1 MSSAGNLG
9 FLRAAIFA
17 QLDRRPQTLSL
28 PLDHP
33 ERPWLEWL
41 GVPLSTGEVPEELGF
56 DKSLAQ
62 ANMGFDKSLAQA
74 NKGFGRSLAQV
85 QEARTFKEEGILPEV
100 VYSCLV
106 QTWWHPGQEKLVA
119 RTRSE
124 ILACYDA
131 SQLDLPGWEF
141 DLHEV
146 QRVNA
151 YRLQELTPAELL
163 EASRPFWG
171 GDCQEV
177 ESMEAWILLNLEN
190 FQRVQDVA
198 KCLDI
203 FWNSGFDSLC
213 NEGGGP
219 FRLPAGVDW
228 EQALQILGPH
238 RVERLRSAEPG

>member
-62 ANMGFDKSLAQA
+62 AL
-74 NKGFGRSLAQV
+74 
-85 QEARTFKEEGILPEV
+85 EARSFKEEGILPEV

-163 EASRPFWG
+163 EASSPFWG

-190 FQRVQDVA
+190 FQRLQDVA

-203 FWNSGFDSLC
+203 FWNSGFDSLS